1 LNNTIR
7 RVGVVSFVLVM
18 LSIGA
23 VSRAAREDEAFGRT
37 VTYTGYLEQGG
48 TPVSG
53 RRELGFQLFDSRT
66 GTTRIW
72 PTGSGSSSVEV
83 PVTSGRF
90 VVELGG
96 DGMSSLPASAFST
109 PELWLQVSVG
119 GVALE
124 DRQRVGTSRHASNGS
139 PAGTVSAWLG
149 TGAEP
154 PDGWAFCEGQTVDSR
169 DPHYTNLWRA
179 IRDNYGDAGDG
190 PGGMFVLPDLRGLFL
205 RGVDGGRGIDPGREL
220 GTQQPS
226 QVGPHTHPVHDPGHS
241 HRTDICRSHGNWTF
255 GGNNWATQTC
265 DWAAPTYQATTGISV
280 QANAGSETRPVN
292 FSVRYIVRL

>member
-1 LNNTIR
+1 MNNSIR
-7 RVGVVSFVLVM
+7 RVGVVSFVLVV
-18 LSIGA
+18 LSFGA
-23 VSRAAREDEAFGRT
+23 ISRAAREDAAEGRT
-37 VTYTGYLEQGG
+37 ITYTGYLEQGG
-48 TPVSG
+48 SPVNET
-53 RRELGFQLFDSRT
+53 RELSFRLFESRT
-66 GTTRIW
+66 GGTPIW
-72 PTGSGSSSVEV
+72 NGTLMV
-83 PVTSGRF
+83 PVSAGRF

-96 DGMSSLPASAFST
+96 DDMPSLPSSVFSI

-119 GVALE
+119 GVALG

-149 TGAEP
+149 TEP
-154 PDGWAFCEGQTVDSR
+154 EAPDGWAFCEGQTVDSR

-179 IRDNYGDAGDG
+179 IRDSYGDAGDG
-190 PGGMFVLPDLRGLFL
+190 PGGMFMLPDLRGLFL

-226 QVGPHTHPVHDPGHS
+226 QVGPHTHPIHDPGHS

-265 DWAAPTYQATTGISV
+265 DWAAPTYQTTTGISV